1 MHKTSLRAHAA
12 QTGATNGN
20 ILHTRRVQGILV
32 LFIRVCDAS
41 EQGGT
46 RIDRF
51 GHFAGLT
58 ASHSRQTVPEPR

>member
-1 MHKTSLRAHAA
+1 MHP
-12 QTGATNGN
+12 
-20 ILHTRRVQGILV
+20 
-32 LFIRVCDAS
+32 